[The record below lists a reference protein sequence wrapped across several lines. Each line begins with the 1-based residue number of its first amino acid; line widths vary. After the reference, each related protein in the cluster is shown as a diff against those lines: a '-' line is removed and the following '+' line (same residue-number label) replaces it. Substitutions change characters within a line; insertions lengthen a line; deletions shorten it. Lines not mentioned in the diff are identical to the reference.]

1 MKALVYHG
9 PMDVRID
16 DKPQPTIQHPQD
28 IVLRITSTAIC
39 GSDLH
44 LYHGTVPGMQPGQT
58 LGHEFMGIV
67 EEAGPEVHEV
77 KVGDK
82 VVIPFNIACGQCHW
96 CRDNQWSQCD
106 RSNPKGDI
114 GAAFG
119 FTQLLGGYEG
129 GQAEYVR
136 VPFAN
141 TQASLKVPDSIK
153 TDEQVLFLSDIL
165 PTGYFASDM
174 ANVRPGDDVAVF
186 GAGPVGYFAVMSSF
200 LRGAARVF
208 SIDHWPNR
216 LTKTKDLGAE
226 IINFDDEDPADFIK
240 KETSGKGAICIDA
253 VGYESVGHM
262 AGNNVI
268 INNNSNNNSSS
279 NNNNILNNI
288 KIQSTKSNYH
298 KGHDHSKVSLP
309 AYQPT
314 NPLQVI
320 TWMTQIAKKY
330 STVSIPGVYG
340 SAYDQFPLGLLFNR
354 NISIHMGQCPVKK
367 YNEQLLHLIETGR
380 IDPTKIIS
388 HTMDLKDAPKGYE
401 RFDKKEDAT
410 KMVLKT

>member
-1 MKALVYHG
+1 MKALVYYG

-16 DKPQPTIQHPQD
+16 DKPQPTIQHPED

-44 LYHGTVPGMQPGQT
+44 LYHGTIPGMQPGQT

-82 VVIPFNIACGQCHW
+82 VVIPFNISCGHCSFCTNNH
-96 CRDNQWSQCD
+96 WSQCD
-106 RSNPKGDI
+106 RANPKGDL

-119 FTQLLGGYEG
+119 FTQLLGGYDG

-141 TQASLKVPDSIK
+141 TEASLKVPDNIK

-226 IINFDDEDPADFIK
+226 TINFDDEDPGDFIK

-262 AGNNVI
+262 AGNISMRDGNSI
-268 INNNSNNNSSS
+268 KIHGTESNN
-279 NNNNILNNI
+279 
-288 KIQSTKSNYH
+288 H
-298 KGHDHSKVSLP
+298 KGHDHSKVNIP

-320 TWMTQIAKKY
+320 TWITQIAKKY

-354 NISIHMGQCPVKK
+354 NVSIHMGQCPVKK

-410 KMVLKT
+410 KIVLKP